1 MPWRISGQLIESCS
15 CNMFC
20 PCWYMVQDLMK
31 MDQGWCDSAVAWRIQ
46 EGNADG
52 VNLGGRVVVLGID
65 FPGPTLFD
73 GGATA
78 RLYID
83 DQASQEQL
91 QELESIYQGRKG
103 GTMEMLGTLITTWLP
118 TQSASINVT
127 DEGERIGV
135 SVGNAG
141 QIESNLLRDSEG
153 HGFEM
158 RGGGFVTGFGLEVAQ
173 LAPSASRWSD
183 PDLPRSFETKS
194 GARGNFTWS
203 A

>member
-1 MPWRISGQLIESCS
+1 
-15 CNMFC
+15 
-20 PCWYMVQDLMK
+20 

-46 EGNADG
+46 DGDSDG
-52 VNLGGRVVVLGID
+52 VSLAGRTVVLGID

-83 DQASQEQL
+83 DGASAEQRR
-91 QELESIYQGRKG
+91 ELEAIYHGEKG
-103 GTMEMLGTLITTWLP
+103 GTMGALAPLISTWLA
-118 TQSASINVT
+118 TQSASIGVN

-135 SVGNAG
+135 SVGDTG
-141 QIESNLLRDSEG
+141 QIESTLLKDPDG
-153 HGFEM
+153 HGFEL
-158 RGGGFVTGFGLEVAQ
+158 RGGGFVAGFGMEVAQ

-183 PDLPRSFETKS
+183 PDLPRAFETKS
-194 GARGNFTWS
+194 GARGNFSWS